1 VNKNT
6 ITLIKKHMLIMGAL
20 LCCICGV
27 YAQNVG
33 DYRANSG
40 TPTISNAAG
49 WQIYNGNGWVTATV
63 APINQQPSPFAND
76 IYINTN
82 NMIVDSNYIH
92 HGDIINS
99 KKRKITVSSGCTF
112 EFGLDQNSLF
122 DLCLLTVEAGG
133 RFINNGTMKSLGS
146 NSLILLEG
154 GATPGSGGILENRCI
169 IETEGKIEQ
178 ENYSTIISCANGVI
192 RGKGRIDVN
201 ADGAAIIIANPGGYD
216 EAVQVTGNQNIY
228 HACIT
233 FNGVGNQKSGKI
245 PSHVFKVTVA
255 EGTNLTLTDNVTL
268 IDRHHKNLDIPTFT
282 VEGGATLDTGNFV
295 ISTDKN
301 NNHSVAQFVL
311 EEDATI
317 VTSNAEGISS
327 DTGNGNQIASGAIQ
341 TNSAYYSSGANY
353 IFNGTG
359 PNGRQYS
366 GDFETVP
373 QTNTVNIIINESNS
387 MLLLDDSF
395 YPLTATTGYQGNINT
410 QTGIGE
416 GYILGQ
422 TLPVEMSYFNAIY
435 NGFNSV
441 MLQWETQ
448 SETNNLGFYV
458 LRAKEAE
465 ASQALLVSALIPAA
479 NTSQGAVY
487 CFEDK
492 DLYDDGIY
500 YYWLQDV
507 SFSGSVE
514 LHGPAIVQVTL
525 NAGSNQTPDIPMKT
539 SLVRNYPNPF
549 NPSTQFEYYLEK
561 GSDVDFKVY
570 NLKGQV
576 VDQFTLRN
584 QESGFHRYTWEPQLG
599 SGVYLIRFSADG
611 VSNTRKVIL
620 SK

>member
-1 VNKNT
+1 
-6 ITLIKKHMLIMGAL
+6 
-20 LCCICGV
+20 
-27 YAQNVG
+27 
-33 DYRANSG
+33 
-40 TPTISNAAG
+40 
-49 WQIYNGNGWVTATV
+49 
-63 APINQQPSPFAND
+63 
-76 IYINTN
+76 
-82 NMIVDSNYIH
+82 
-92 HGDIINS
+92 
-99 KKRKITVSSGCTF
+99 
-112 EFGLDQNSLF
+112 
-122 DLCLLTVEAGG
+122 
-133 RFINNGTMKSLGS
+133 MKSLGS

-341 TNSAYYSSGANY
+341 TNSAYYSSSASY
-353 IFNGTG
+353 VYNGTG
-359 PNGRQYS
+359 QRQYS
-366 GDFETVP
+366 GKFTTEPVA
-373 QTNTVNIIINESNS
+373 NTVKDLTVLS
-387 MLLLDDSF
+387 DDGMDLASSF
-395 YPLTATTGYQGNINT
+395 DPTEVTGVVTGPANRDPNT
-410 QTGIGE
+410 GWGWVRGGGT
-416 GYILGQ
+416 
-422 TLPVEMSYFNAIY
+422 TLPVTLSYFNAAF

-441 MLQWETQ
+441 IMQWETQ
-448 SETNNLGFYV
+448 TETNNLGFYV
-458 LRAKEAE
+458 LRADKPDAVN
-465 ASQALLVSALIPAA
+465 AKLISNLIPAA
-479 NTSQGAVY
+479 NTSQGATY
-487 CFEDK
+487 CFEDNNI
-492 DLYDDGIY
+492 YDDGVY

-507 SFSGSVE
+507 SFSGVAE
-514 LHGPAIVQVTL
+514 LYGPTMVQVTL
-525 NAGSNQTPDIPMKT
+525 KEGSNYTPDIPTKT

-549 NPSTQFEYYLEK
+549 NPSTQLEYYLEK
-561 GSDVDFKVY
+561 SADVDFKVY
-570 NLKGQV
+570 NLRGQL
-576 VDQFTLRN
+576 VDQFMLRN
-584 QESGFHRYTWEPQLG
+584 QESGLHRYTWEPELG
-599 SGVYLIRFSADG
+599 SGTYLIRFSADG
-611 VSNTRKVIL
+611 KSNTRKVIL